1 MATKGYLNLIAEE
14 TVQKVLY
21 WDLVVTVQPSNAP
34 FFLSF
39 LSFFFFRF
47 SRSLEVLLLS
57 RALADEPG
65 INDTKAVC
73 FEVDRTALPF
83 TASFASK
90 PSVKHKAGREDP
102 ALRELKRCSAVRA
115 KQKFKVPGTFLLSS
129 FQSFHK
135 KKKKKRGGRDF
146 RFARFVHFSSPLHS
160 LSLSPASPQWPWS
173 LPKDLLHQR
182 ANFGEGWSTKP
193 TETRSALQ
201 NYQHDSSC
209 SFFFRL

>member
-135 KKKKKRGGRDF
+135 KKKKTWRKGLSLRSLRSLL
-146 RFARFVHFSSPLHS
+146 FSAS
-160 LSLSPASPQWPWS
+160 LSFAFAGIPAMALEPSER
-173 LPKDLLHQR
+173 LVT
-182 ANFGEGWSTKP
+182 STSQLWRRM
-193 TETRSALQ
+193 E
-201 NYQHDSSC
+201 H
-209 SFFFRL
+209 